1 MLSSARNGD
10 FLHGA
15 EPVKQS
21 LGGVKSRWELGKEGE
36 KTKPNHK
43 LLVSCRAHI
52 GLDVPF

>member
-10 FLHGA
+10 FLRGA

-43 LLVSCRAHI
+43 LLVSCRAHT